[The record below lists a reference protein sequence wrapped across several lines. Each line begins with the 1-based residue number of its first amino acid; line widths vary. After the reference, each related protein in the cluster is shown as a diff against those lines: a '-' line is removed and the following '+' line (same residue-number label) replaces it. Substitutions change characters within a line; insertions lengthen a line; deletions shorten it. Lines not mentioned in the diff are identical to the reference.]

1 MTPVFCRPSFRIYN
15 RRMHSTRIAFIG
27 GGNMARSLIGGLLG
41 AGWRGRALTVAEPA
55 ADARAQLQRRFGDAG
70 VACVA
75 DNAAAVESAAGDGDA
90 AADARMDA
98 VADSAAAAAVVV
110 LAVKPQVMRQAVE
123 SAGAELRRR
132 RPLIISVAAGI
143 RCADIARWAGGGGDE
158 LALVRAMPNTPALVN
173 AGVSGLFAN
182 RRVTPPQRALA
193 ESILRAVGETLWV
206 DDEALIDTVTGISGS
221 GPAYLFKWMEL
232 LAAAAE
238 AHGMKR
244 DDARELVAQTALGAA
259 LLAKSNGTAPA
270 ELRRQVTSKGGATE
284 AALRAMEAGGLDAA
298 MRQGIDA
305 AIHRSAEIADEFAG
319 EFAGQHRERRENR
332 DKTAPA

>member
-1 MTPVFCRPSFRIYN
+1 
-15 RRMHSTRIAFIG
+15 MHSTRIAFIG

-41 AGWRGRALTVAEPA
+41 AGWRGGALTVAEPA
-55 ADARAQLQRRFGDAG
+55 ADARAELQRRFGGSG

-75 DNAAAVESAAGDGDA
+75 DNAAAVESAAGDGSYSGA
-90 AADARMDA
+90 GAGARLDA
-98 VADSAAAAAVVV
+98 VADSAAGAAVVV
-110 LAVKPQVMRQAVE
+110 LAVKPQVLRQAVE

-143 RCADIARWAGGGGDE
+143 RCADIARWAGGAGGGGDK

-182 RRVTPPQRALA
+182 AQVSPPQRELA

-238 AHGMKR
+238 AHGLKR
-244 DDARELVAQTALGAA
+244 DEARQLVAQTALGAA

-305 AIHRSAEIADEFAG
+305 AIHRSAQIADEFAG
-319 EFAGQHRERRENR
+319 EFAGEHR

>member
-1 MTPVFCRPSFRIYN
+1 MNSP
-15 RRMHSTRIAFIG
+15 TRIAFIG
-27 GGNMARSLIGGLLG
+27 GGNMARSLIGGLMN
-41 AGWRGRALTVAEPA
+41 AGWQGDALTVSEPA
-55 ADARAQLQRRFGDAG
+55 AGARAELQRRFGAHG
-70 VACVA
+70 VACV
-75 DNAAAVESAAGDGDA
+75 DSNAAAVEAVAAAKSADGDGDSGPA
-90 AADARMDA
+90 GA
-98 VADSAAAAAVVV
+98 VADAAGVVV
-110 LAVKPQVMRQAVE
+110 LAVKPQVLRAAVD
-123 SAGAELRRR
+123 SAAAALRRHK
-132 RPLIISVAAGI
+132 PLLISIAAGI
-143 RCADIARWAGGGGDE
+143 RCADIARMAGDA

-182 RRVTPPQRALA
+182 ALVTPIQRELA

-238 AHGMKR
+238 AHGLQR
-244 DDARELVAQTALGAA
+244 GAARKLVAQTALGAA
-259 LLAKSNGTAPA
+259 LLAKNNGASPG

-305 AIHRSAEIADEFAG
+305 AIHRSNELADEFAG
-319 EFAGQHRERRENR
+319 EFTAAAAFGDNSDNAGAADNTAGEFNRESG
-332 DKTAPA
+332 AA

>member
-1 MTPVFCRPSFRIYN
+1 MNSP
-15 RRMHSTRIAFIG
+15 TRIAFIG
-27 GGNMARSLIGGLLG
+27 GGNMARSLIGGLMN
-41 AGWRGRALTVAEPA
+41 AGWQGDALTVSEPA
-55 ADARAQLQRRFGDAG
+55 ADARAELQRRFGGDG
-70 VACVA
+70 VACV
-75 DNAAAVESAAGDGDA
+75 DSNAAAVEAVA
-90 AADARMDA
+90 AAKSVDAG
-98 VADSAAAAAVVV
+98 ADSGPVGVVAGVVV
-110 LAVKPQVMRQAVE
+110 LAVKPQVLRAAVE
-123 SAGAELRRR
+123 SARAELQRHQ
-132 RPLIISVAAGI
+132 PLIISIAAGI
-143 RCADIARWAGGGGDE
+143 RCADIARMAGVE

-182 RRVTPPQRALA
+182 ALVTPVQRELA

-238 AHGMKR
+238 AHGLQR
-244 DDARELVAQTALGAA
+244 GAARKLVAQTALGAA
-259 LLAKSNGTAPA
+259 LLANNNGASPG

-305 AIHRSAEIADEFAG
+305 AIHRSNELADEFAG
-319 EFAGQHRERRENR
+319 EFTAAAAFGDNSDNAGAADTAGEFNRESG
-332 DKTAPA
+332 AA